1 MLFRKPLK
9 ATQDNIDEGFLQIQ
23 AVSDNNQIP
32 VSDATIEI
40 ANTGE
45 PNTPFE
51 QIKTDADGITE
62 RISLNAPPLEYSMEP
77 TDNQPYSEYNL
88 KISAPGY

>member
-23 AVSDNNQIP
+23 AVSDNNQMP

-45 PNTPFE
+45 PNFAGTRN
-51 QIKTDADGITE
+51 G
-62 RISLNAPPLEYSMEP
+62 
-77 TDNQPYSEYNL
+77 
-88 KISAPGY
+88 